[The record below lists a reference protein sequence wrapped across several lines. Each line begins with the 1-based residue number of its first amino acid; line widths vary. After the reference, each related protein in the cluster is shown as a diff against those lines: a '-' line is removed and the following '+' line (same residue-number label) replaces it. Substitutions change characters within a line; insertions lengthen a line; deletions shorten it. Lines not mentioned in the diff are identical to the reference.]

1 MGGCFCVC
9 VCLYVCFYVC
19 DLHAGILREG
29 GRHLSVDQLP
39 LRLPVRHRVRGRQ
52 LLHHPGGD
60 EEDEGGEGLRTRVY
74 FGTATAEQH
83 HCRRQDHRVA
93 TGFRKRL
100 KNHLF
105 TEFTLNLISLPP
117 YPRHQPPTHPLYVIP
132 STFDASQA
140 MAFDGC
146 FHDDEIELTPYP
158 GSRSRTMTSDPRESA
173 GVGAHAPGHGGVGVR
188 LHRRKS
194 LRAHVDLLL
203 SHSYMIDSYS
213 RVVFPMS
220 YLLFNVIYWSLY
232 S

>member
-1 MGGCFCVC
+1 
-9 VCLYVCFYVC
+9 
-19 DLHAGILREG
+19 
-29 GRHLSVDQLP
+29 
-39 LRLPVRHRVRGRQ
+39 
-52 LLHHPGGD
+52 
-60 EEDEGGEGLRTRVY
+60 
-74 FGTATAEQH
+74 
-83 HCRRQDHRVA
+83 
-93 TGFRKRL
+93 
-100 KNHLF
+100 
-105 TEFTLNLISLPP
+105 
-117 YPRHQPPTHPLYVIP
+117 
-132 STFDASQA
+132 